1 MYQVGSH
8 VRVLVHTANH
18 NVPDECWDL
27 QPEGAADRFA
37 IVKSMNRYE
46 YHINSIFRTIE
57 SMPLS

>member
-1 MYQVGSH
+1 MYQRGSH
-8 VRVLVHTANH
+8 VRALVHTANH

-46 YHINSIFRTIE
+46 YHATLFFAQQKSCC
-57 SMPLS
+57 